1 MNKQLVAFLSML
13 SLVLVLSVYYVMLP
27 FGKTTVNDNSLLVSN
42 VVTTTDDAYFAS
54 LIAEQDNNY
63 ELLCDQNYEILAES
77 TYSQEDKVK
86 ALETLSKLETKRNKE
101 NIIKELILGKGHPSC
116 FIEIKDDTVYV
127 YIKSKPTDNKSIVEI
142 MELVDSI
149 LPNFK
154 IYIKFI

>member
-1 MNKQLVAFLSML
+1 MIQPGMMFGGEGPVMQGTWYNPNTGDAF
-13 SLVLVLSVYYVMLP
+13 
-27 FGKTTVNDNSLLVSN
+27 TVRDSFFEDNQY

-77 TYSQEDKVK
+77 TYSQEDKVE

-149 LPNFK
+149 LPNSK
-154 IYIKFI
+154 IYIKYI